1 MFVSDA
7 GIRTLAD
14 TSAAAGKEAAQAV
27 ETAADK
33 VQDWIDKTFSL
44 GLVNTIIYA
53 AIVAV
58 IAFIIIKILQHFFAK
73 KLSGNARIFYR
84 LIYIAIIVIAALC
97 VLTTITPL
105 NSMGTALLAS
115 SGIAAAVL
123 GLAAQQTL
131 GNVFSGISISAAKP
145 FEVGEYIE
153 ILNVTPPIA
162 GTVKDIGLRHTTIL
176 DATNKDIV
184 IPNGILDKEM
194 LRAFHQAE
202 KSNVCSFLDV
212 GISYDSDTDLAM
224 KLMADIVAG
233 HKDCLDVRSEEEK
246 KNKAPRVLVRIQ
258 DLSES
263 SIRLRA
269 FVWTVDT
276 ATSFPVLSDLR
287 YAVLKKFHENGIEIP
302 YPYRNVVVKQNENQ
316 KKDMT

>member
-1 MFVSDA
+1 MLTDIGVRF
-7 GIRTLAD
+7 LAD
-14 TSAAAGKEAAQAV
+14 AEAGGISSDIVDPIKEWL
-27 ETAADK
+27 K
-33 VQDWIDKTFSL
+33 NTFSL
-44 GLVNTIIYA
+44 GLVGTIIYTAVVA
-53 AIVAV
+53 AI
-58 IAFIIIKILQHFFAK
+58 AFTVIKILQHFFSK
-73 KLSGNARIFYR
+73 KLTGNARIFYR
-84 LIYIAIIVIAALC
+84 LLYIVIIIIAVVC
-97 VLTTITPL
+97 VLMTIKPL

-153 ILNVTPPIA
+153 ILNVNPPIA

-176 DATNKDIV
+176 DATNKSIV

-202 KSNVCSFLDV
+202 HTNVCTFLDV
-212 GISYDSDTDLAM
+212 GISYGSDIDLAM
-224 KLMADIVAG
+224 KLMAELVAA
-233 HKDCLDVRSEEEK
+233 HKGCLDVRTEEEK
-246 KNKAPRVLVRIQ
+246 RNGTPRVLVRVQ
-258 DLSES
+258 DLAES
-263 SIRLRA
+263 SVKLRA

-287 YAVLKKFHENGIEIP
+287 YAILKAFNEKGIEIP
-302 YPYRNVVVKQNENQ
+302 YPYRNVIVKQKQ
-316 KKDMT
+316 DMT